1 MRHLAVIPFCLPQD
15 INKDFLR
22 FGKVKQSNIHKTIRG
37 SPGGSDGK
45 ETVCN
50 AGDPGLIPGG
60 RSPAVENGNLLG
72 SSPGGSREFEA
83 GTASA
88 RIRKQP
94 LN

>member
-37 SPGGSDGK
+37 FPGGSYGK
-45 ETVCN
+45 ESVCN

-60 RSPAVENGNLLG
+60 RSPAVENGN
-72 SSPGGSREFEA
+72 
-83 GTASA
+83 
-88 RIRKQP
+88 P
-94 LN
+94 L